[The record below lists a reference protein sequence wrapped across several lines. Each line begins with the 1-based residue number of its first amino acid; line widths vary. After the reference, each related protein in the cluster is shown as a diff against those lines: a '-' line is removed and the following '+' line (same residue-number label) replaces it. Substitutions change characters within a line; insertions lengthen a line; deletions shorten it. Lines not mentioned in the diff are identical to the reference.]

1 MKTYFQGFM
10 ENKKNNAWEEERE
23 IRIKVSPKRVL
34 KLASFF
40 VLLIFAFYLGRWTM
54 PETALTEAVAVEA
67 PEESSEPES
76 SFSFTGWVTGLFAG
90 NGEEETDAPEST
102 ATPTA
107 ASESSPAAEPTTAAP
122 AASET
127 QTTNTTPASSAP
139 TGAAAADE
147 GDVITTYAK
156 VALALTS
163 VKKDWKETWGKVT
176 SFDLTVK
183 NNEAG
188 TVKSS
193 YILMSLEGYED
204 AEKKIIFGQ
213 TIKEG
218 KTLQYTIPVPK
229 GFAYNAITAGDLSS
243 VDITIQLYDA
253 SDKLMST
260 TTNAMNL
267 QG

>member
-1 MKTYFQGFM
+1 M
-10 ENKKNNAWEEERE
+10 ENKKNNGWEEERE

-54 PETALTEAVAVEA
+54 PESVATEAVVVEA
-67 PEESSEPES
+67 PEESSES

-90 NGEEETDAPEST
+90 DGEEEVNATEPAT
-102 ATPTA
+102 AT
-107 ASESSPAAEPTTAAP
+107 AP
-122 AASET
+122 AASESAPAEPT
-127 QTTNTTPASSAP
+127 TDATVPATTNTTPASSTP
-139 TGAAAADE
+139 TGAAAADD
-147 GDVITTYAK
+147 GDVITTYNK
-156 VALALTS
+156 VALALTA

-183 NNEAG
+183 NNEDG

-193 YILMSLEGYED
+193 YIIMNMEGYD
-204 AEKKIIFGQ
+204 DYDKRIIFGQ
-213 TIKEG
+213 TIKAG

-229 GFAYNAITAGDLSS
+229 GFSYKGGTPGGAGDLSS

-253 SDKLMST
+253 SNKLIST